1 MKKILLIISLS
12 LFVTPLFVFAD
23 WCSDAGGAF
32 CTYEGHMNCYCSD
45 GNILTGSLCSDVNGT
60 VTCPIDSED
69 EEESEEESEILST
82 SSTGSINNPIGSN
95 SFAELVAAV
104 VDWIIGIAMVLA
116 PLVIVYGGFT
126 CMTALDD
133 AGKLKTG
140 KQIILYAI
148 LGFLLALIAKS
159 LIDLLVGLAGG

>member
-1 MKKILLIISLS
+1 MKKIPLIIFL
-12 LFVTPLFVFAD
+12 LFIVPLFVM
-23 WCSDAGGAF
+23 G
-32 CTYEGHMNCYCSD
+32 E
-45 GNILTGSLCSDVNGT
+45 
-60 VTCPIDSED
+60 
-69 EEESEEESEILST
+69 
-82 SSTGSINNPIGSN
+82 TGSIGNPIGSN
-95 SFAELVAAV
+95 TFAELVAAV

-126 CMTALDD
+126 CMTAMDD

-159 LIDLLVGLAGG
+159 L